1 MKMTEDFRLKKCPIC
16 HYYWVYVD
24 QDVCPNCKS
33 KGYHVE
39 TKRMENPIGFE
50 REESIKL
57 KVKKHGQ
64 RK

>member
-1 MKMTEDFRLKKCPIC
+1 MNKDFRLKKCPIC
-16 HYYWVYVD
+16 QHYWCYIHED
-24 QDVCPNCKS
+24 MCPNCKE

-50 REESIKL
+50 REETKIL
-57 KVKKHGQ
+57 KVKKKNDE